1 MKQFFLVLCD
11 ITFWFEAGTVD
22 GNTTKM
28 VATGLFPNEFYGF
41 RVIAVNESGESA
53 PSKTLDVDTLEE
65 PEEEEEEH
73 MVSWH

>member
-1 MKQFFLVLCD
+1 M
-11 ITFWFEAGTVD
+11 D
-22 GNTTKM
+22 GKTTKM

-73 MVSWH
+73 MVSRFTNVLVPLLLSLYSTPPLT